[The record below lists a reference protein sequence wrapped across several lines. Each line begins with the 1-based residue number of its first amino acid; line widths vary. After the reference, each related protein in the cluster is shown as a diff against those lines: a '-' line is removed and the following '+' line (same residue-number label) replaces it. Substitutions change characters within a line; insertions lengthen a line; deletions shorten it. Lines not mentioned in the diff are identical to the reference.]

1 MFHMEIMKQTL
12 CACGEI
18 ARPSQRNCH
27 RCHAL
32 ANQVYRARV
41 KHEAEKLKK
50 LFLRM
55 IVRNVTLVEAP
66 ETCNTNR

>member
-1 MFHMEIMKQTL
+1 MNCFTGNIVKQTQ

-18 ARPSQRNCH
+18 ARPAQRNCH

-41 KHEAEKLKK
+41 KHQAENLKK
-50 LFLRM
+50 LFFRLLARDVA
-55 IVRNVTLVEAP
+55 IVGVP
-66 ETCNTNR
+66 ETE